1 MAKLELPVY
10 AFVEDFVKRAFPDRD
25 WSRGSAISDL
35 VIKAHAAL
43 IQPLRHE
50 IDAIKVNQSIVNY
63 PYMRREDLDALAANW
78 GKFRQAGSR
87 SFGLVRMYFDRAADF
102 SFSFLEFEAVDG
114 TLFVLQAP
122 VRISTT
128 ELLQNRRT
136 DGTFFFDVAVQS
148 VGVGSRYALAA
159 GSIVGIR
166 NAPDG
171 VVRVENLEDFEVTA
185 PDESN
190 FDVVNSLFR
199 NLGLRNLVSR
209 SSIRTPILD
218 NFPGVL
224 DIFIA
229 GADHAQMVRDLL
241 TVEINNI
248 DVDLHL
254 GGMTDVWLN
263 TTSIGQ
269 REVIFSYLPSLRRLK
284 LISADQAQDNE
295 LLYAFSALLL
305 SLDGQYSSPNFG
317 DTDLDEASGLF
328 VDQAG
333 LPFEAF
339 VIDTEQNDRHQ
350 VAAQDVV
357 SGNDLMA
364 TPILGNGDVPEVR
377 SVYLTDPVGI
387 NFHNTSMAVG
397 DYLRLG
403 SNYHRIVALSGRIIE
418 VSPPISVIGSITFD
432 DVGGTVIVA
441 PGDRFVPSTGAA
453 ALALVNDRAVLPHGN
468 AAGHYRVLAVDGT
481 GIWVGNPVAEG
492 ELVYVSDDA
501 GVYTYTLQGPAAA
514 VAELPADIDETCWI
528 YFGADGAYDQTPA
541 LWAKILTVE
550 RTPAGVTI
558 TTQGGT
564 GSPGAITVVRGL
576 RDGLTDGTVVYFE
589 RDGDASFGKAVI
601 QDTAKGHTLYSNV
614 VQDDIALGVDE
625 ISSLGLGLLATPGDL
640 LLFDGAGLE
649 IESSDLPKTGGDGT
663 RVTLVVRDIIDDDT
677 VQVLPAL
684 SFDIPAGTRFV
695 LMRNDIALASVTAD
709 AVSGSNVTV
718 NSWPLGLGDGL
729 GMPVLANEDIALNLT
744 LDEIEDLG
752 NNVAKLHF
760 NGAPSLADIRAGDS
774 ATVAGTSS
782 DGTYTVL
789 GVDDVAKTALVSG
802 SLSDEVFGVPT
813 GDVDITG
820 DRLYVIRSSTAGNV
834 RTLKFQAPQT
844 AIDVTFQASGYVSA
858 SPNDI
863 GAPVRQTVG
872 GTTYAGVLRSYDNST
887 RTWTILPNDPATDL
901 FATSVTPGEEIEV
914 VNGAAEGLPSTI
926 GSGYQVGYFD
936 PAGGDVG
943 LLVRQGTYVG
953 ILDSFIGSPTFEWK
967 VKPLSEFDIFDRT
980 DLLTYVDR
988 GTGEPTT
995 NDAQGTLR
1003 VPALAPEVNAGSVV
1017 VTLDRAPGFGAAA
1030 SIDVHSRFG
1039 RHGGFF
1045 DGRKFRVYDD
1055 AAINSTPFTG
1065 VSSNGDDELLVL
1077 MGDNVDRYP
1086 IIDVNDVD
1094 LEVSG
1099 AAALADVVRISN
1111 APAEQALELAA
1122 PIAAGA
1128 TSLVSPGSDLGI
1140 WGHAGRILILRVSGA
1155 TYYLT
1160 ISGPNTEDG
1169 VNLADPLPVA
1179 LYPSQGA
1186 RVEIVEGYHLPFWVV
1201 DTAQFSDYRVFRVLD
1216 IGEVLIEG
1224 TRGTHT
1230 SSAGQE
1236 DQFSDPSLDFTA
1248 LIGYGD
1254 FDGPVDDLLLFLD
1267 SGPEASVTP
1276 FPIRGNPSTDTIEID
1291 HAFTNDAN
1299 ELSYHIV
1306 RKNAGAPL
1314 EKWYSGTILANNQI
1328 KLEVPDD
1335 WDFDRYYSRRM
1346 WVVELQAHPDPFL
1359 GIDDPTFDPPPVSVE
1374 DYDPVTKILT
1384 LDVAL
1389 DHVAEYTLA
1398 TIWDTDSAAAPRGFQ
1413 DDILERKVRVMV
1425 RLGDRIAARN
1435 LAGSVVNTYNY
1446 YTGTFFTLPVVRIQ
1460 AVQQLNPETLQPVKD
1475 LPYNLVVN
1483 DKGLRYSHKEDIEI
1497 EVTDV
1502 DAVFQP
1508 VRVAYIADPSIESV
1522 NEYLNDPDTRVLN
1535 ANQLAKRM
1543 ETISVSIS
1551 VSVRSDRTAAQLSA
1565 LVAQYINTLR
1575 STERLSKDSLI
1586 RYLYQNGAVS
1596 FIDVDSLIINA
1607 TYYKLDGGVE
1617 TFTDASEVFGADT
1630 ACYLSNV
1637 VSVTKLTGLSNA

>member
-63 PYMRREDLDALAANW
+63 PYMRREDLDSLAANW

-87 SFGLVRMYFDRAADF
+87 SFGTVRMYFDRAADF

-171 VVRVENLEDFEVTA
+171 VVRVENLEDFDVTA

-209 SSIRTPILD
+209 SSIRTPLLD
-218 NFPGVL
+218 NFPGIL

-229 GADHAQMVRDLL
+229 GADHPQMVRDLL
-241 TVEINNI
+241 TVEIN
-248 DVDLHL
+248 DVDVELHL

-284 LISADQAQDNE
+284 LISADQAQENE
-295 LLYAFSALLL
+295 LLYAFSTLLL

-317 DTDLDEASGLF
+317 DTDLDEASGIF

-339 VIDTEQNDRHQ
+339 VIDTEQSDRHQ
-350 VAAQDVV
+350 IAAQDVV

-364 TPILGNGDVPEVR
+364 VPILGNGDVPEVR
-377 SVYLTDPVGI
+377 SVFLTDPVGI
-387 NFHNTSMAVG
+387 NFHNTSMVAG

-403 SNYHRIVALSGRIIE
+403 SAYHRIVSLSGRLIE
-418 VSPPISVIGSITFD
+418 VSPPINVIGSITFD
-432 DVGGTVIVA
+432 DAGGTVTVA
-441 PGDRFVPSTGAA
+441 PGDRFIPSTGAA
-453 ALALVNDRAVLPHGN
+453 AIALVNDRAVLPHGN

-481 GIWVGNPVAEG
+481 GLWVGNPIAEG

-501 GVYTYTLQGPAAA
+501 GVYTYTLQGPSAA
-514 VAELPADIDETCWI
+514 VAELPPGVDETCWV
-528 YFGADGAYDQTPA
+528 YFGSDGAFDQTPG
-541 LWAKILTVE
+541 LWAKIISVE
-550 RTPAGVTI
+550 RTSAGVTI
-558 TTQGGT
+558 TTQGGL
-564 GSPGAITVVRGL
+564 GVPGAITIVQGL
-576 RDGLTDGTVVYFE
+576 QDGLADGAVVYFE

-601 QDTAKGHTLYSNV
+601 QDTEKGHTLYSNV
-614 VQDDIALGVDE
+614 VQDDVAAGVDE
-625 ISSLGLGLLATPGDL
+625 IAALGIGLLATPGDL

-649 IESSDLPKTGGDGT
+649 IATADLPKTGGDGT
-663 RVTLVVRDIIDDDT
+663 RVSLVVRDIIDDNT

-695 LMRNDIALASVTAD
+695 LMRNDIALSTVTAD
-709 AVSGSNVTV
+709 AVSGQNVTV

-729 GMPVLANEDIALNLT
+729 GMPVLANEAVVSNLT
-744 LDEIEDLG
+744 LDEIENLG
-752 NNVAKLHF
+752 NNVSKLHVS
-760 NGAPSLADIRAGDS
+760 GSPSLASLRPGDS
-774 ATVAGTSS
+774 AAITGTSS
-782 DGTYTVL
+782 DGSYTIL
-789 GVDDVAKTALVSG
+789 GINDTDKEILVEG
-802 SLSDEVFGVPT
+802 SLADEVFGSPT
-813 GDVDITG
+813 GDVDVTG
-820 DRLYVIRSSTAGNV
+820 DRIYVIRASTAGNV
-834 RTLKFQAPQT
+834 RTLKFEPPQT
-844 AIDVTFQASGYVSA
+844 AIDVTFQAGGYVSA

-863 GAPVRQTVG
+863 GAPVRQTAG
-872 GTTYAGVLRSYDNST
+872 GITYAGVLRDYDNAT
-887 RTWTILPNDPATDL
+887 RTWTIVPNDPANDT
-901 FATSVTPGEEIEV
+901 FAVSSTPGEEIKV
-914 VNGAAEGLPSTI
+914 VNGAAEGLPSAI
-926 GSGYQVGYFD
+926 GSGYQIGYFD
-936 PAGGDVG
+936 PLVGDIG
-943 LLVRQGTYVG
+943 NLVRQGTYVG

-967 VKPLSEFDIFDRT
+967 VKPLSEFDIFDRI

-988 GTGEPTT
+988 GTGEPTA
-995 NDAQGTLR
+995 DEAQGTLR

-1017 VTLDRAPGFGAAA
+1017 ITLDRAPGFGASAQ
-1030 SIDVHSRFG
+1030 IDVHSRFG

-1055 AAINSTPFTG
+1055 GAINSSPFTG

-1077 MGDNVDRYP
+1077 LGDNVDRYP
-1086 IIDVNDVD
+1086 IVDVNDTD
-1094 LEVSG
+1094 LEITG
-1099 AAALADVVRISN
+1099 AAALADVVRIAN
-1111 APAEQALELAA
+1111 APAEQALSLAA
-1122 PIAAGA
+1122 PISAGA
-1128 TSLVSPGSDLGI
+1128 TGIVSPGSDLGI

-1179 LYPSQGA
+1179 LYPNQGA
-1186 RVEIVEGYHLPFWVV
+1186 RVEIVEGYHLPYWVV

-1216 IGEVLIEG
+1216 IGEVILEG
-1224 TRGTHT
+1224 SRGTHT

-1236 DQFSDPSLDFTA
+1236 DQFSDPSIDFTA
-1248 LIGYGD
+1248 VFGYGD

-1267 SGPEASVTP
+1267 SGPEAAVEP
-1276 FPIRGNPSTDTIEID
+1276 FPIRGNPTTETIEID
-1291 HAFTNDAN
+1291 HAFANDASD
-1299 ELSYHIV
+1299 LSYHVV
-1306 RKNAGAPL
+1306 RKNAGASL
-1314 EKWYSGTILANNQI
+1314 EKWYTGTIIANNQI
-1328 KLEVPDD
+1328 RLAVPDG
-1335 WDFDRYYSRRM
+1335 WDFDRYHSRRM
-1346 WVVELQAHPDPFL
+1346 WVVELQPHPDPFL
-1359 GIDDPTFDPPPVSVE
+1359 GLDEPTFNPPPVSVS
-1374 DYDPVTKILT
+1374 DYDPVTKIVT
-1384 LDVAL
+1384 LDVSL
-1389 DHVAEYTLA
+1389 DHIAEYTLA
-1398 TIWDTDSAAAPRGFQ
+1398 SVWDTGALAAPRGFQ

-1425 RLGDRIAARN
+1425 RLLDRVAARD

-1460 AVQQLNPETLQPVKD
+1460 SVQQLNPETLQPVKD

-1483 DKGLRYSHKEDIEI
+1483 DKGLRYSHKEDVEIEI
-1497 EVTDV
+1497 TDAN
-1502 DAVFQP
+1502 AVFQP

-1551 VSVRSDRTAAQLSA
+1551 VSVRSERTAAQLSA

-1586 RYLYQNGAVS
+1586 RYLYQADAVS
-1596 FIDVDSLIINA
+1596 FVDVDSLVINA

-1637 VSVTKLTGLSNA
+1637 VSVTKLTGIGDA